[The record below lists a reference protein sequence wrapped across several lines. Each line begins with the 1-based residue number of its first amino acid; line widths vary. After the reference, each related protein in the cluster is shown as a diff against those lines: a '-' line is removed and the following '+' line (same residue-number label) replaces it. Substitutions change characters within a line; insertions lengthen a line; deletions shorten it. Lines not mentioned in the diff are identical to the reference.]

1 MTGRQPAE
9 HRSAPAAIIGDDEVH
24 STERVEVIDPYRGDV
39 VGTVECADAD
49 AVSAAVSAAAVAARA
64 WADTAVAER
73 AATLRR
79 TAALIED
86 PQRGLAATVTR
97 EMGMPTMLAAA
108 TQQVMPATVLRA
120 MADAAGTFEWEKPID
135 GATLRHVPVGVVA
148 AITPWNMPVH
158 QIVAK
163 ISAAFAAGCAVVLKP
178 SELTPFDALDVR
190 RCFVDAG
197 LPPGLFA
204 VVNGAGAQ
212 TGSLLTSHPGL
223 GHVSFTGSV
232 DAGRA
237 VARSAAANLVRA
249 TLELGGKSPAVVLP
263 DADLAAVIPRVVAS
277 GLVNS
282 GQACNATTRLVLP
295 RRHQDEIERLLVDAA
310 SASVLGD
317 PADPSTTMGPL
328 ASRLQTDRVLD
339 HIEKA
344 RADGGHLL
352 TGTGHARRIGPSDG
366 FIEPTI
372 ITELGPAARAVR
384 EEIFGPVL
392 VTQFYDTVDE
402 AVEIA
407 NDCDYG
413 LSAEVWSADTDAA
426 RDVAAALEVGQIKI
440 NGVRTRER
448 PSVPFGGMKLSGYGR
463 ELGATGLAEFTEIQ
477 AVMA

>member
-1 MTGRQPAE
+1 MTGQQPAE
-9 HRSAPAAIIGDDEVH
+9 HRNAPAAIIGDDEVQ
-24 STERVEVIDPYRGDV
+24 STERVDVIDPYRGDV

-49 AVSAAVSAAAVAARA
+49 TVSAAVSAAADAARA
-64 WADTAVAER
+64 WTNTAVAER
-73 AATLRR
+73 AAILRR

-86 PQRGLAATVTR
+86 PRRGLAATVTR
-97 EMGMPTMLAAA
+97 EMGMPTTLAAA

-120 MADAAGTFEWEKPID
+120 MADAAGTFDWQRTID

-178 SELTPFDALDVR
+178 SELTPFDAIDVR

-197 LPPGLFA
+197 LPPELFA
-204 VVNGAGAQ
+204 VVNGRGSE

-223 GHVSFTGSV
+223 GHGAFPGSV

-237 VARSAAANLVRA
+237 VARSAAGNLVRA

-263 DADLAAVIPRVVAS
+263 DADLTTVIPRVVAS

-295 RRHQDEIERLLVDAA
+295 RSHQDEIEQLLVDAA
-310 SASVLGD
+310 RASVLGD
-317 PADPSTTMGPL
+317 PADQSTTMGPL

-352 TGTGHARRIGPSDG
+352 TGTGHTRRVGSCDG
-366 FIEPTI
+366 FIAPTI
-372 ITELGPAARAVR
+372 ITELGPTARAVR

-407 NDCDYG
+407 NDSDYG

-426 RDVAAALEVGQIKI
+426 RDVAAALEVGQVKI

-448 PSVPFGGMKLSGYGR
+448 PAVPFGGMKQSGYGR